1 MSAES
6 TATLRDYLERTVNE
20 GGSNKS
26 YIEGYHI
33 GGKTGTAQKVN
44 SVTGGYESGKYIS
57 SMAAMAPIDSP
68 EITAFISIDEPSNGA
83 YYAGVVTAPLMK
95 ILLTDIF
102 NYMDSEFSE
111 DYNAVARDI
120 LIPEIR
126 GKSIEEAKKNFKRC
140 KFRV

>member
-1 MSAES
+1 
-6 TATLRDYLERTVNE
+6 
-20 GGSNKS
+20 
-26 YIEGYHI
+26 
-33 GGKTGTAQKVN
+33 
-44 SVTGGYESGKYIS
+44 
-57 SMAAMAPIDSP
+57 MAAMAPVDSP
-68 EITAFISIDEPSNGA
+68 EITAFVSIDEPSNGA

-111 DYNAVARDI
+111 DYNAVVRDV

-126 GKSIEEAKKNFKRC
+126 GKSYRRSKKNFKRC